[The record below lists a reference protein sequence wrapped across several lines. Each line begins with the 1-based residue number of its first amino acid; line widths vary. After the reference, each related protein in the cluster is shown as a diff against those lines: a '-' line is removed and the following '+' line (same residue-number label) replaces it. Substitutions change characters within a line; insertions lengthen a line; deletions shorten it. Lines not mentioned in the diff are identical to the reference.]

1 MKKFNLSKYVF
12 AAVRPIFKS
21 RKSLTI
27 NLNRFMHIVWII
39 SLILNI
45 YMIYKAN
52 NQQMQ
57 PLFYV
62 QNIEIYS
69 TINDHFCGSVYKSTC
84 YEHNKYV
91 VQNLNWLLNNN
102 HLYVP
107 SKFIEIS
114 LKNNVVYSLNSS
126 SDIISML
133 EFRNDILN
141 QSKKNYI
148 TILENIV
155 SLLEK

>member
-69 TINDHFCGSVYKSTC
+69 TINDIFT
-84 YEHNKYV
+84 
-91 VQNLNWLLNNN
+91 
-102 HLYVP
+102 
-107 SKFIEIS
+107 
-114 LKNNVVYSLNSS
+114 
-126 SDIISML
+126 
-133 EFRNDILN
+133 
-141 QSKKNYI
+141 
-148 TILENIV
+148 
-155 SLLEK
+155 